1 MTDPSTTKVIT
12 ENVRKEAG
20 KWREL
25 SDDMTAVNSNPVG
38 NGGLDLGVT
47 AFFIGPTELVAT
59 KIHYDAYTGFL
70 THIQGLVSGAIT
82 EWTQLGGALDRMAA
96 EFDKTDQTAKADLDV
111 IYTQP

>member
-20 KWREL
+20 KWRDL
-25 SDDMTAVNSNPVG
+25 SDDMNAVNSNPVG
-38 NGGLDLGVT
+38 NGGLELGVT
-47 AFFIGPTELVAT
+47 AFFIGPTEVVAT
-59 KIHYDAYTGFL
+59 AIHSNAYNEFL
-70 THIQGLVSGAIT
+70 GHVQTLVTGAIT